1 MLSGLA
7 VKALCFHLK
16 EECWGHAIS
25 RLLTVLGREMTIPE
39 EILTRAKKLDKYYIP
54 TRYPNGFEIG
64 APKEYF
70 TEEEAKEAIKNAEKI
85 IKFCEE
91 YLQE

>member
-1 MLSGLA
+1 
-7 VKALCFHLK
+7 
-16 EECWGHAIS
+16 
-25 RLLTVLGREMTIPE
+25 MTIPE

-85 IKFCEE
+85 IKFCEQ